1 MLPHPISVI
10 NSYCTLYS
18 TCKEHVILNTL
29 DLRAWCISVAPTELP
44 VTLFGG
50 CVALTQE
57 HRSIRHLLFVVE
69 LVYILGFIDRKVDQF
84 KKKNFYM

>member
-18 TCKEHVILNTL
+18 TCKEHVILNAL
-29 DLRAWCISVAPTELP
+29 DLRAWCISVAPTELA

-50 CVALTQE
+50 LCSPYTGTSKYTTFTVCC
-57 HRSIRHLLFVVE
+57 
-69 LVYILGFIDRKVDQF
+69 
-84 KKKNFYM
+84 